1 MRFGISIAHARQ
13 PCVSA
18 FAGARI
24 ARVNTYDISTD
35 PSRLQLDAIHAYL
48 TRSYWSPGIPKDV
61 VARAIANSVCFG
73 VYVAH
78 DAIQPAEGHVHSAQ
92 GHTHPAQAPER
103 DLADARPVVDTQV
116 GFARV
121 VTDKASFAYLA
132 DVYVLEEHRG
142 QGLSKRLVEAV
153 LAHPELQGMR
163 RFFLATRDA
172 HGLYAQFGFKAPARP
187 ENFMEIRT
195 PPAWLLPEP

>member
-1 MRFGISIAHARQ
+1 MCSTKAGHA
-13 PCVSA
+13 CESA
-18 FAGARI
+18 FRLWRI
-24 ARVNTYDISTD
+24 PRVNTYEISTD
-35 PSRLQLDAIHAYL
+35 PSRLQLEAIHAYL
-48 TRSYWSPGIPKDV
+48 TRSYWSPGIPIEV
-61 VARAIANSVCFG
+61 VARAIENSMCFG
-73 VYVAH
+73 LYVVETGA
-78 DAIQPAEGHVHSAQ
+78 
-92 GHTHPAQAPER
+92 
-103 DLADARPVVDTQV
+103 QV

-142 QGLSKRLVEAV
+142 QGLSKRLVQAV
-153 LAHPELQGMR
+153 LGHPELQGMR
-163 RFFLATRDA
+163 RFLLATKDA